1 MEGPPCGDVCSVCHG
16 NFNIPCQANC
26 SHWFCG
32 NCIMLV
38 WDHGST
44 LQACRCPLCRRRI
57 TLLIPTDDSLRQRH
71 DPAVGDILQKVES
84 YNRIFGGPTTANG
97 FFQIGV
103 DYISSHYQKN
113 PIRTPV
119 PYFSIPSFQYREAIA
134 VRIQDLPFLLRRL
147 VRELVDPRRSLPLVI
162 RARVYIAMILS
173 AAYIFS
179 PIDIIPEAV
188 LGIVGLLDDLL
199 IALMCFLHVA
209 ALYRAVLYNRHGGA

>member
-97 FFQIGV
+97 FFQ
-103 DYISSHYQKN
+103 
-113 PIRTPV
+113 
-119 PYFSIPSFQYREAIA
+119 
-134 VRIQDLPFLLRRL
+134 RIQDLPFLLRRL